1 MPTGLYLWPDNPAL
15 SIAVLAIVAVLALFG
30 ARTAAHRAIR
40 SAARALWQGCR
51 LTARSVLALSD
62 RMAARN
68 REVLLAGG
76 LESTDREIQQE
87 RLEEAVVQFENAA
100 EQATDSDLKS
110 DAYFNLGNAYLE
122 AQQFDKSVES
132 YIKALQADP
141 DDMDTKKNLTFALQQ
156 LKQQQQQQQQQ
167 QQNEQSKQ
175 NEEQEE
181 EQEQQQQQ
189 QQQQKEQDEPQQQPQ
204 PQEQELSSDEAEELL
219 RIIESE
225 DQKVQGKLRKADK
238 GKKKPKKD
246 W

>member
-1 MPTGLYLWPDNPAL
+1 MHKGLC
-15 SIAVLAIVAVLALFG
+15 LALILCIVSAG
-30 ARTAAHRAIR
+30 AVEAQKAHKHRRTADLFYDQGEYTVAEEEYRKAN
-40 SAARALWQGCR
+40 SAEPAP
-51 LTARSVLALSD
+51 
-62 RMAARN
+62 
-68 REVLLAGG
+68 
-76 LESTDREIQQE
+76 EITYNLGNTIYQQE

-100 EQATDSDLKS
+100 ELADDNELKS

-167 QQNEQSKQ
+167 QDQNEQ
-175 NEEQEE
+175 NEEQED
-181 EQEQQQQQ
+181 QEQQQQQ
-189 QQQQKEQDEPQQQPQ
+189 QQQQQEEQEEQQQQPQ
-204 PQEQELSSDEAEELL
+204 PQEQELSADEAEELL

-225 DQKVQGKLRKADK
+225 DQKVQGKLRKAD
-238 GKKKPKKD
+238 GGQKKPKKD

>member
-1 MPTGLYLWPDNPAL
+1 MENLHKGVYLVLILCIISTSALEAQKAHKHRRTGDLFYDQGEYTVAEEEYRKANSADPAAETTYNL
-15 SIAVLAIVAVLALFG
+15 GNTIY
-30 ARTAAHRAIR
+30 
-40 SAARALWQGCR
+40 
-51 LTARSVLALSD
+51 
-62 RMAARN
+62 
-68 REVLLAGG
+68 
-76 LESTDREIQQE
+76 QQE

-189 QQQQKEQDEPQQQPQ
+189 QQQQEEQDEPQQQPQ